1 MSADLKSLFPAT
13 PALRSVL
20 RPGDLAAETLAR
32 HLPWLSAPADN
43 LILTRQ
49 GDLIASA
56 VVEGQDS
63 FTTEEGELSL
73 ATTSLARLIGQLG
86 EGFGFHISKL
96 TLPDAPQLKPF
107 DGEGTGAEFA
117 AMVDARWQGHLRARS
132 LKRRVLMVSL
142 ILRPTALKRAPLI
155 GALFKA
161 AFTGDLGQRIER
173 LNEAMGLLAGACQ
186 GLGFR
191 RLTVSSGE
199 WLGLLGVLLGQP
211 MAKVLPMR
219 GQFLAEAVASSQ
231 VTFAGKRVEI
241 ESGAGQRFG
250 TIFGVKSYPAR
261 TWARMLDALE
271 LPYEAS
277 NRDRG

>member
-20 RPGDLAAETLAR
+20 RPEDLAAETLAR

-63 FTTEEGELSL
+63 FTTEEGDLSL

-86 EGFGFHISKL
+86 EGFGFHVSKL
-96 TLPDAPQLKPF
+96 TLPDTPQLKPF
-107 DGEGTGAEFA
+107 DGEGTGAAFA
-117 AMVDARWQGHLRARS
+117 AMVDARWQGHLRART
-132 LKRRVLMVSL
+132 LKRRVLVVSL

-161 AFTGDLGQRIER
+161 AFTGDL
-173 LNEAMGLLAGACQ
+173 AG
-186 GLGFR
+186 R
-191 RLTVSSGE
+191 
-199 WLGLLGVLLGQP
+199 
-211 MAKVLPMR
+211 
-219 GQFLAEAVASSQ
+219 
-231 VTFAGKRVEI
+231 
-241 ESGAGQRFG
+241 
-250 TIFGVKSYPAR
+250 
-261 TWARMLDALE
+261 
-271 LPYEAS
+271 
-277 NRDRG
+277 

>member
-1 MSADLKSLFPAT
+1 
-13 PALRSVL
+13 
-20 RPGDLAAETLAR
+20 
-32 HLPWLSAPADN
+32 
-43 LILTRQ
+43 
-49 GDLIASA
+49 
-56 VVEGQDS
+56 
-63 FTTEEGELSL
+63 
-73 ATTSLARLIGQLG
+73 
-86 EGFGFHISKL
+86 
-96 TLPDAPQLKPF
+96 
-107 DGEGTGAEFA
+107 
-117 AMVDARWQGHLRARS
+117 
-132 LKRRVLMVSL
+132 MVSL

-231 VTFAGKRVEI
+231 MIFAGKRVEMDTG
-241 ESGAGQRFG
+241 SGTRFG

-271 LPYEAS
+271 LPYDIVITNSFTPAHSTSVGPELRPPRGTAPGDGRS
-277 NRDRG
+277 VQNAVALGRDDHCPADGHLKSLPLQFPRQG

>member
-1 MSADLKSLFPAT
+1 MCI
-13 PALRSVL
+13 R
-20 RPGDLAAETLAR
+20 
-32 HLPWLSAPADN
+32 
-43 LILTRQ
+43 
-49 GDLIASA
+49 
-56 VVEGQDS
+56 DS
-63 FTTEEGELSL
+63 PT
-73 ATTSLARLIGQLG
+73 
-86 EGFGFHISKL
+86 
-96 TLPDAPQLKPF
+96 
-107 DGEGTGAEFA
+107 
-117 AMVDARWQGHLRARS
+117 V
-132 LKRRVLMVSL
+132 LKRV
-142 ILRPTALKRAPLI
+142 PLI

-231 VTFAGKRVEI
+231 MIFAGKRVEI
-241 ESGAGQRFG
+241 ETSEGMRFG

-271 LPYEAS
+271 LPYDLSLIHISEPT
-277 NRDRG
+277 RPY